1 MSSNAF
7 NQLDRE
13 YTEREDYL
21 ANRAEERKTVEPQKM
36 TLTQFKVVLEKFM
49 LARTR
54 YVNSPTSTT
63 SKAWKAADLELALA
77 YNKYMETRAK

>member
-7 NQLDRE
+7 TQLDRE

-54 YVNSPTSTT
+54 YVNSPNSTT
-63 SKAWKAADLELALA
+63 SKKWKDADLELANA
-77 YNKYMETRAK
+77 YNKYMETRSK

>member
-21 ANRAEERKTVEPQKM
+21 ANRAEERKTVI
-36 TLTQFKVVLEKFM
+36 
-49 LARTR
+49 
-54 YVNSPTSTT
+54 NSCPFCGHDDVEVDEIELGIISICCPECMAIGPHQDGAQ
-63 SKAWKAADLELALA
+63 SVELAIEKW
-77 YNKYMETRAK
+77 NRRK